1 MITVNELPIAD
12 FSSTVDPTILDT
24 EIDFTDESY
33 GAVNIWDWTFYYSD
47 GVNILGNDTLQNP
60 SFIYPVDTG
69 YYSVKLDVETVDGCI
84 DDTTKVIF
92 INGQYMMYIPNA
104 FSPNGDGKND
114 IFRPIGSGF
123 SQVEGDYSL
132 EIFDR
137 WGKRIFLTKSPEN
150 GWNGKNDNGNG
161 EYVPNGV
168 YVYKVTSIKSTERW
182 EDGEF
187 NTTPFE
193 YIGHI
198 TFFK

>member
-1 MITVNELPIAD
+1 MHTVYLYRKITNSNFDIKIGCRLNA
-12 FSSTVDPTILDT
+12 
-24 EIDFTDESY
+24 
-33 GAVNIWDWTFYYSD
+33 
-47 GVNILGNDTLQNP
+47 
-60 SFIYPVDTG
+60 
-69 YYSVKLDVETVDGCI
+69 SVPQI
-84 DDTTKVIF
+84 
-92 INGQYMMYIPNA
+92 